1 MSKQEVCTVSRKIII
16 DDFSL
21 SKVYSQQLSLTPL
34 QPWMLQN
41 CWFLKSGLGH
51 RRKNEKKKKNISVK
65 AKKLGERGLRVE
77 GQEKQISYLL
87 FINHVSLFN
96 NVDKRR

>member
-21 SKVYSQQLSLTPL
+21 SKVYSQQLSLTQL

-51 RRKNEKKKKNISVK
+51 RRKNEKKKKHFCESKEIRGAGTESWGPRKTNILS
-65 AKKLGERGLRVE
+65 LIH
-77 GQEKQISYLL
+77 QPC
-87 FINHVSLFN
+87 FIVQQC
-96 NVDKRR
+96 R